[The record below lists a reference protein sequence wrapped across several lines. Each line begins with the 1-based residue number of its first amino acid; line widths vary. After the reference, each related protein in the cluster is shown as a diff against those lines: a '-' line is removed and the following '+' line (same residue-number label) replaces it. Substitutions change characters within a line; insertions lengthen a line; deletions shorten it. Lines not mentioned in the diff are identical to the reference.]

1 MTFHY
6 EFDDTDAFATGAI
19 GQPGERTFYVQIRA
33 EGRTIAVKC
42 EKQQVAQMAEHLRN
56 MLADVGSPAQPP
68 SPQIAMLES
77 PVEPDFVLGT
87 IGLGVD
93 HASQRLVV
101 QLEEAVAVDPE
112 DLEDVD
118 TEDPEAVMEFIR
130 RMEDETEASMVRVLL
145 TPAQAVAFCDMA
157 ENIVLAGRS
166 MCKWCGGPI
175 DRSGHACPKMN

>member
-6 EFDDTDAFATGAI
+6 EFEDTDSFATGAVGSP
-19 GQPGERTFYVQIRA
+19 GQRTFFLQVRA
-33 EGRTIAVKC
+33 EGRTIAIKC

-56 MLADVGSPAQPP
+56 MLEDIPAPATAPQ
-68 SPQIAMLES
+68 PQIAMLES

-93 HASQRLVV
+93 RAAQRLVI
-101 QLEEAVAVDPE
+101 QLEEAVMVDTE

-118 TEDPEAVMEFIR
+118 TEDPDAVLEFIQ
-130 RMEDETEASMVRVLL
+130 RMEDEAGASMVRVLI
-145 TPAQAVAFCDMA
+145 TPEQALAFCDVA

-166 MCKWCGGPI
+166 QCRWCGGPI
-175 DRSGHACPKMN
+175 DPSGHACPKMN